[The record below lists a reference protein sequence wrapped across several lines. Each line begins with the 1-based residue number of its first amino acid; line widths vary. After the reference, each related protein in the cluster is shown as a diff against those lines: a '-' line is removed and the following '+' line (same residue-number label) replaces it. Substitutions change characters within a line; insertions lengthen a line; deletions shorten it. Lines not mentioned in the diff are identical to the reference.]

1 MTHDMNMRRFTQI
14 VFTLLIL
21 FTSGVEKVWA
31 VGTSDIYIF
40 SSDNGSISVGEVVT
54 LTGGDFKVTL
64 TAVPNSGY
72 TIAAKDFS
80 VLPADD
86 PSQAPK
92 HRTLGVASELE
103 VSDESTATDRIFSF
117 ILPKKYAGAMVTAY
131 FTNITPISISD
142 ISDITNPSGN
152 YKLNSGFSV
161 SGSRTN
167 NIGSSSNP
175 FRGSIEGYIYDS
187 GDNKGQIDVISLSA
201 PLFDYV
207 KDATIKNIVVE
218 GTISGSG
225 NVGAIA
231 GNALGASRIYNCGVL
246 ATGSTVKT
254 DDDGYTLITSCSSTI
269 SGGSYVGGIV
279 GFLDGTS
286 RVINCYSYADVIS
299 GTYRGGIVGWNNVAT
314 TSSNLATMVM
324 NCMFYGDITG
334 GNRAPI
340 YNGEIITNDGDDN
353 GVNNF
358 NYFRLE
364 SSYIQDNTIPKV
376 YNCALGA
383 ETRFLQRFEFYRH
396 LLNSNRELAA
406 WWATG
411 DADNKDEMMKWVL
424 EPSQIGSSTPYP
436 ILKTLDKY
444 ASVVNY
450 KPSDEAYDGSEAN
463 RNKGLKLTQMG
474 GTGTDAGKLSVTI
487 QMGQIG
493 DENKVPYGAP
503 SGAGFKSDFNGTI
516 KLTITDK
523 DYDHFNFNYG
533 KVQLPYY
540 NDYCNGNYTGNR
552 VVTGWKIVSITG
564 GTAGSYSTGDD
575 VTYNDKGELTAT
587 PYNFADRKC
596 KNKDLYSESGRVF
609 NQGAYWDVPEG
620 VTAITIQPYWAKC
633 AYLADAY
640 SDVVYK
646 TSGTDEMV
654 TVPDV
659 TTVGGGKRYAS
670 NGVSTNINGSSQM
683 VYTNI
688 ATARSNIG
696 TSGTVYDNAIVLVGN
711 YHYNVTGSN
720 QNIGSNP
727 YTMMSVDL
735 DWDNEPD
742 ASLIMRFNGR
752 AKFHASR
759 YDFLN
764 LIGLGMAQK
773 TTGGTGTY
781 NFGIIQPLN
790 WFEVTNTALF
800 RATQFEY
807 SPASRAKKPIILHG
821 GVIEQWVTQQ
831 QDAGDAV
838 EYFHV
843 GSNVWFKEFHRGSHQ
858 DNENKSTPHPPL
870 SVTGGDFSKFYLTG
884 YYQSKA
890 TIYNDNAECYING
903 GRFGEIAGA
912 GMEGIGTSDGKGN
925 ITWIIDNADI
935 KEFYGGGINHAKPVH
950 GNIHTIISNSHVDV
964 FCGGPKFGN
973 MEPGRTVTTTAT
985 NCTFGT
991 YFGAGFGGNSYSR
1004 YAPRN
1009 HNNILNFPHNDG
1021 SAGNHDSWND
1031 WLSKNY
1037 KQNYDANKGGISTQF
1052 DYQFLPQSSNLD
1064 NVARIFVDYVAFSL
1078 ATCHNVTSSLTGCTI
1093 TGHFYG
1099 GGSLGKVDG
1108 NVTSTLSNCTVNGN
1122 VYGAGY
1128 SASLPPV
1135 EVMSV
1140 GFQTEPYYYEDLG
1153 TYRKGVFPTPTT
1165 TYHWQHANAISV
1177 DNIKHILYTTEDL
1190 DALGTV
1196 EGKVTL
1202 NIEGENT
1209 SVTGNIYGGGQSS
1222 DVYGVNSS
1230 SDVTSE
1236 VEVNIKGGSMTDVY
1250 GGGEGQTTV
1259 VGGDV
1264 TVNIGKLK
1272 EGKTDEYE
1280 GNATV
1285 TGSVYGG
1292 SALGAVNAKKDTD
1305 WDKETNPDDFI
1316 FIDGKETKVNIL
1328 KGTVNGN
1335 VYGGGLGDL
1344 ASLGTDHSDVA
1355 AKVYGDVTVTVGV
1368 ATETAATT
1376 VPIIEGS
1383 VYGGSN
1389 VNGVLEKGARVDIIS
1404 GTIGKETTT
1413 SNTTTLS
1420 GGNVHGGGYGQ
1431 PTLVKGDVTVNVG
1444 VETNDTPAKH
1454 YGFATIKGDVYGGS
1468 AKGNVNATPNSS
1480 DVLELT
1486 SATVKTDVN
1495 LYGGTINGDLYGGG
1509 LGYLHSSSETEND
1522 DVAANVYGNVT
1533 VTVEGGKANRV
1544 FGCNNIFGTPKGTV
1558 DVTVNGTNA
1567 TVVDS
1572 ESGDKTYALQG
1583 VYGGGNQA
1591 HYDPTT
1597 TNATY
1602 PRVTINGCTSSIK
1615 DVFGGGN
1622 AAAVPNTNVIIN
1634 GGDISR
1640 VFAGGNGESGTPAN
1654 VGWKTDAASPADA
1667 DKYTGTY
1674 DGAGSASL
1682 QIKGG
1687 TIIDVFGGS
1696 NANGKIR
1703 AGSAVNI
1710 AKDGSCE
1717 MHITNVFGGGNEA
1730 AGAAGTLT
1738 IGCTG
1743 TDSEGI
1749 TNVFGGANKAAVTG
1763 DIELNITGGRI
1774 ANVYGGNNETGN
1786 IDGTITVNV
1795 EWNGSC
1801 ENNYLGNVYGG
1812 GKDAAYGDADHN
1824 KGNYPVVNIK
1834 NGTVSG
1840 SVFGGGF
1847 GSTAVVYANPQVTIG
1862 HATEGYDA
1870 DVTGDVYGGGDA
1882 AAVEGTPVV
1891 HVINKDNTSIG
1902 NVYGG
1907 GNAADVSATSVTIDG
1922 GTIGLVF
1929 GGGHGDKNSD
1939 PQKAANVSG
1948 NVAVAINGGTI
1959 TKVFG
1964 GSNSKG
1970 NIGGTITLGIEKS
1983 ATASTM
1989 KIGEVYGGGNEADG
2003 NAGTITIG
2011 CTGTWTTEGTKNH
2024 TNHNSTDNRIG
2035 YELEGIGTVYGGA
2048 NAANIGTSTAQ
2059 SNISLTIGGG
2069 IIENVYGGN
2078 NTSGAI
2084 SGTIDVNI
2092 NKDDNAICAD
2102 NWYVGNVYG
2111 GGNLAAYSGSPTVTV
2126 TNGQVSG
2133 RVFGGGNQA
2142 NVGGSTVNINGGG
2155 VGQGVY
2161 GGCNTSGTIG
2171 GAVTVTVKGGT
2182 LGSSSAIEAITD
2194 KTPETL
2200 PNILFGGG
2208 KGSGTSITG
2217 LVTLNVGEASSDNA
2231 LIYGNVYGGSEEGE
2245 VSVANVNLNGNTIQ
2259 GNVFGGGYR
2268 TAEGKTSAT
2277 NVTVTLDG
2285 TTFDRTYDGTAQ
2297 IFGANNVQGS
2307 PTGHVL
2313 VHVKNTAPVSGQT
2326 YDLAAVYGG
2335 GNNADYNPTDETQT
2349 AEVIIEGCNTTS
2361 IENVYGGGNAAAV
2374 PGTEVWILGAKVID
2388 NVFGGGNGELG
2399 PDYAAH
2405 VGFHRTSATTK
2416 SDYDE
2421 GAGKTYVKLV
2431 GGTIHT
2437 VYGGSNSNGDIR
2449 GGSDISMP
2457 TAGDFVDSHSSMSA
2471 PDCCSTL
2478 TTTNIYGGGKNA
2490 DMSGGT
2496 TVKLGCIE
2504 GLTNVYGGAR
2514 DANIKGGVNL
2524 VITGGNFENVF
2535 GGNDTSG
2542 TIQGSI
2548 KLYIEESCAALN
2560 ITNLYLGGNLAPYSV
2575 YGYKQGAS
2583 GLVPR
2588 QNSGDE
2594 EVATG
2599 TTPLPSTGK
2608 YADPE
2613 LYVTKFT
2620 KIDNV
2625 FGGGY
2630 GETAVVYGSPTIFI
2644 NEVPN
2649 LAGNIGEVGNVFG
2662 GGDAANVKGD
2672 ATINIGTSSTVY
2684 MKTDETDHDVKGVK
2698 INGNIYGGGN
2708 AADVEGTVAVTIG
2721 TENLRHTA
2729 ENDGKQGTVITGNIF
2744 GGGLGNTTT
2753 VTGSVNVNIG
2763 GNSGTVETPNYIGYA
2778 DITGDIYGGSAKGKV
2793 NATKSGT
2800 APNLTYTAS
2809 TGTTNVNL
2817 YGGTI
2822 TGSIYGGGY
2831 GKDPVDNTDENS
2843 YNADVYGAVTVS
2855 VYGGSV
2861 TNVFGCNNVFGAP
2874 QNTVSVGVDGGII
2887 NNNVYGGGNQAAY
2900 TVETNPNKDTAGNY
2914 RKYPVVNINN
2924 GTIQGNVF
2932 GGGLGTTATVTGN
2945 PQVTVG
2951 DNVSGHV
2958 IAIKKSVYGGGEMAS
2973 VNGST
2978 NVSVSNG
2985 TIGTE
2990 KDDLPEG
2997 VTAGAVYG
3005 NVYGGGLGSDGTGSL
3020 TDLQKVQAGLVKGNT
3035 KVTISDG
3042 NILHNVYG
3050 GGAYG
3055 SVGTFNYDTN
3065 GNIVIDN
3072 ITNKACADET
3082 GKAEVIITGGT
3093 FGVDGHEN
3101 GMVFGSSRG
3110 DVGDLNSIHN
3120 KLAWVYN
3127 TDVKIGTSGSG
3138 TVYTTPTI
3146 YGSVYGGGENGHNYN
3161 NSNVYIYSGIIGMIT
3176 APAADNSVDSELRGA
3191 NYPYRGNVYGGGCG
3205 TDTYKDGTEEKYN
3218 PLAGIV
3224 RGSATVNISGGY
3236 VVHNVYGAG
3245 AMGSVG
3251 TADVATS
3258 GKTTVTISGGRIG
3271 YDGSRNGNVFGAARG
3286 EYGTSTAASGFA
3298 NVSQSEVNISYATT
3312 PTADNDGKTENLIAG
3327 SVFGGGE
3334 AGTVKG
3340 SVAVNMTG
3348 GLILKDVYGGGA
3360 LADTQTDNWNG
3371 TTWAD
3376 GKSSSSSTTT
3386 VSLTGGRI
3394 VEEAYGG
3401 GLGEAGK
3408 PAYVYGDVTV
3418 KLNEGVTS
3426 TRGCAVGQVF
3436 GANNVNGTP
3445 KGNVTV
3451 HVYATQSNH
3460 TTKATSVAQK
3470 FVSDKVV
3477 NEALE
3482 DGNATV
3488 DDLKAILAD
3497 KIIVGTT
3504 LSIEGIATYQAV
3516 YDNASATAAAVKEA
3530 INNITTAIT
3539 SAANTDAKKATVN
3552 ALRYDVK
3559 AVYGGG
3565 NQAAYDPASPYT
3577 ATNTTGTKSQ
3587 VIIEGC
3593 STTSIETVYGGGNAA
3608 AVPETNVEIRE
3619 AYEIGS
3625 VFGGGN
3631 GKDAPAPGVENPGA
3645 DVGING
3651 STDYGTGNANLMVM
3665 GGYIHEVYGG
3675 SNEKGNIRGTA
3686 KPRTNPDGSTCELE
3700 IEKIVGAGKNA
3711 DINGNVDMVL
3721 DCMPSKKVPLLFA
3734 GADNANVNGYVKLTI
3749 TNGTFGKVF
3758 GGNNEGGAI
3767 FGQIQVNVEETGC
3780 NPIIIDELYACGNQA
3795 AYSVYGYKTGTDGKA
3810 VPQTEAELRA
3820 ALHTA
3825 HPEITDDA
3833 AFETLFENTKYA
3845 DPVVNVV
3852 SCTSIGK
3859 VFGGGYGARATV
3871 YGNPTVNINQII
3883 GTPTTGGLT
3892 TLGQIGVAYTDENGN
3907 PAEGGI
3913 FGGGNQAKVE
3923 GNTTVNI
3930 GTEESYTL
3938 VSGSKTAQ
3946 TILGANIVG
3955 DVYGGGNLADVTGNT
3970 NVNICARYNTST
3982 SKWEG
3987 VTPGTS
3993 GVIIAGD
4000 VFGGGKGE
4008 AAETGDRAF
4017 YCEKAMVGKNDDN
4030 TGTTTENANYGTHVR
4045 IGNGTVNGSVY
4056 GGGEIGRVEFHTE
4069 VTIGYGNG
4077 TSGAAKSPIIRD
4089 NVFGAGKGANTHG
4102 YSGLVRGDSKVTVQG
4117 DAKVGQS
4124 VYGGGEMASVGKY
4137 VLGTDGLPV
4146 EHKWGGRCYVTV
4158 QGYTEIGPDDMT
4170 MTAAGGPVNSGHVFG
4185 AGKGVVP
4192 YEGITGDP
4200 YSIEPTGKVTYTST
4214 DEEGYFTF
4222 IRSLALA
4229 SYTDVTIGGNTF
4241 VKGSVYGGSQNG
4253 RVQENTKVTISG
4265 GQIGNGYVQMADDG
4279 TYLTTKMSL
4288 NRPYS
4293 EAEWSAGH
4301 LITTNDPSPLQTA
4314 VGSNYSSS
4322 LPECASWDYG
4332 KTVGTTKVYAPY
4344 DPYAHD
4350 DGYYYNGTTKGN
4362 YAEGALPIASDGHT
4376 FYGNVFGGGS
4386 GYFPYKDR
4394 NGQSRWLMSAGSVGG
4409 NTEVN
4414 ITAGHILTN
4423 VYGGNEMTNVGG
4435 KSTVKMSGGTLGVPR
4450 TLDQIIA
4457 HPLTCYLFGA
4467 GKGDQ
4472 RVFFNKATNVEDVD
4486 VQISGGW
4493 IYGSVFGG
4501 GEDGHVLRD
4510 VKMTI
4515 SGTVGTDAEALAG
4528 TATKIGTWGT
4538 SYVDGNVFGGGRGFG
4553 ADAYT
4558 AGNVAGSVKM
4568 DISGGKVLG
4577 SIYGGGRLGSVG
4589 YGLYNSTGDE
4599 AANYGAMRDD
4609 TKDDAGTTTTYYTTD
4624 GLNKLGRGHIVIEIS
4639 GGQIGNELEYIV
4651 PNTDATTGNTPNTI
4665 IETDFTKWSDDD
4677 WKKWKK
4683 YNSIPNTEFD
4693 KTTGRLTHTKG
4704 GNVFTGGMGR
4714 RTQLDGVTPISDVDW
4729 WKLGN
4734 AKSTKLTIKTGA
4746 VIKSNVYGGGEL
4758 GAVTPFTS
4766 GTTVQGGTTEIDIQG
4781 GAIGQAIGSG
4791 ADQYTFGS
4799 VFGGGMGSEAD
4810 LATYAKIGG
4819 SVQSTKVTM
4828 SNGTVLASVYG
4839 GGELAL
4845 VEGSHTTADSK
4856 VVGTEINISGGYIGK
4871 DRVVSGENTYYFGG
4885 ADMGNV
4891 YGGGKGSLNTYDAG
4905 LIKTNTLVNISG
4917 TPTIYHN
4924 IYGGGA
4930 YGTVGEF
4937 NYPTDG
4943 SYNVTSLKTENTG
4956 TAMVTITG
4964 GTIGTN
4970 GKENGMIYGSS
4981 RGDVSKA
4988 ADGQDPNNKLAWVN
5002 NANVIIGTANGSDTD
5017 LAIKGS
5023 VYGSGENGHVLNNTA
5038 VTIHSGTIGIP
5049 EGEPV
5054 NGLSGAQFP
5063 NRGNVYGGGCGTDDF
5078 VDNGKHYFNKT
5089 AGIVRGNATITMDGG
5104 YVVRNV
5110 YGGGAMGSVG
5120 GFTRDASKADT
5131 DPYKADI
5138 YVPTK
5143 IATGSGKCSVAISGG
5158 TVGPKSGD
5166 VPEDAGNVFAA
5177 GRGEIHDATEYP
5189 NYERVIYVND
5199 AEVTISNTASIKGSV
5214 FGGSEAGHVWGN
5226 THVSIAGGTIE
5237 KSVYGGGEVGWVRG
5251 AVAVDM
5257 TEGNVTK
5264 DVYGGG
5270 ALADTNI
5277 GNVTN
5282 YGATDQSIASTAT
5295 YNTAVSLKGGVIS
5308 GFAYGGALGDTN
5320 TPAYVYGDVT
5330 VKLNENKT
5338 AGDKGCI
5345 VGKVFG
5351 CNNLNGTPKGK
5362 VRVYVYATQ
5371 NKNASYATIGSN
5383 KTDTGR
5389 HDGFETLTGDQ
5400 TTTYDVEAVYG
5411 GGNLSPYEPVDAY
5424 SDDEAKKNAAQT
5436 EVYING
5442 CGLTSIKYVYGG
5454 GNAASAPA
5462 TNVLVTGAYEI
5473 EELFAGGNGKDEY
5486 VINGK
5491 YYVNPGANVGYTNY
5505 THLDGNGDGSATS
5518 PYNCVENAD
5527 ATTKEQRQTAAN
5539 GYMYGSGIARIE
5551 VLGGYIHAAYGGSNE
5566 KGNVRYQA
5574 WSKYEEGSDCA
5585 LQVQETYGGGKNS
5598 EIDGEIKLN
5607 LGCTTYMPEIFGG
5620 SKNADVFSDIE
5631 LNIANGR
5638 YDRVFGGNNTSGN
5651 IHGSITVNIKENG
5664 CVPINIKNLY
5674 LGGYLAGYS
5683 IYGYKDDGT
5692 IRTKAEYDA
5701 LEDKSGIVVRKN
5713 PRINVISA
5721 SRIDSIFGGGYQAT
5735 VVGDPHVNINME
5747 QGRVEVS
5754 GKTLKEGTTDV
5765 YIYKDG
5771 NNTEYA
5777 SDAYTI
5783 ENVGEQY
5790 YAVLP
5795 LGTIGN
5801 VYGGGNEA
5809 DIIGDTYVEI
5819 GTGTYHDANGNLVA
5833 ITPARNAAMITG
5845 SVFGGGKGVADS
5857 FLCDK
5862 AMVGVMDKGFGS
5874 THVTIENGTVNGN
5887 VYGGGQ
5893 IGRVEHDTWVTIGKE
5908 GDETNSPVVKGDVFG
5923 AGKGLKTHGY
5933 SALVRGKAT
5942 VTVQGKAH
5950 VEGSVY
5956 GGGEIASVGK
5966 YKVKKAKGDPADAP
5980 DWVPVG
5986 MPYSLY
5992 DETSESGN
6000 CNVVVRDNAII
6011 GPETPMQMK
6020 KTGDPDDTGHVF
6032 GAGKGVLPYEGYG
6045 VVGDDW
6051 VAVPW
6056 RMAPDNKIDYYSEDK
6071 YVKKEDG
6078 LDYKAAYL
6086 QFIETLA
6093 LATETNVNISGNA
6106 FVKGSVYGG
6115 SMNGHVQHHT
6125 RVTIAGGQIGAGD
6138 GMSQP
6143 YKETDWT
6150 GETTPAGGWKECA
6163 HWDYVDN
6170 GAPYDPLAT
6179 AEGKY
6184 DYTNYPFIPEADR
6197 LTSSEGG
6204 LPTATDGHT
6213 YYGNVFGGGSGV
6225 IPYAP
6230 GLWHRASGSVG
6241 GDSYVTITG
6250 GHILTSV
6257 YGGNEQTDVG
6267 TYTKADPTVPATGG
6281 KCTVTMTGGTVGVP
6295 LEHKENYPVTGH
6307 LFGAGKGD
6315 KRILFNTWTNVAK
6328 TEVNVSGGTI
6338 YGNVYGGG
6346 EDGHV
6351 MSLSKMTIS
6360 EADATTN
6367 PTIIGTTGTSGYDG
6381 DVFGGGQGSV
6391 TALTAGV
6398 VGGNVNLSIEGGTM
6412 KGSVYG
6418 GGRLASVGTFFA
6430 MASAAN
6436 YGRMQDGD
6444 DHGNIVV
6451 NLTGG
6456 TIKQNVFGGC
6466 MGSTADNRLGVSKN
6480 VTVNLNG
6487 YETKTGETTTTEMVA
6502 DNKKGC
6508 VVKGSVFGCNN
6519 LESSPLGDV
6528 LVHVYGTQ
6536 KDGASQIANTAGSG
6550 ETAAVENAKT
6560 PATQDANG
6568 EFNLSSFDVKAVYG
6582 GGNLAAYKP
6591 EGPNVTSTDY
6601 DYANTTHVAK
6611 VIIDGCGRT
6620 SIGQVYGGGN
6630 AASTP
6635 ATEVTV
6641 NGTYEIGELFGGG
6654 NGKDDI
6660 TINGVTKPNP
6670 GANVGYYNYSQYVE
6684 KDGKTVVEDM
6694 PAYDTKEKRLNSAI
6708 QYGTGKAAVNIFGG
6722 KIHRVFGGSN
6732 TKGNVRQSAITLL
6745 EEAGGCDF
6753 CVDEAYGGGKSA
6765 PMDAEAKLLM
6775 SCIPGLKAVY
6785 GGAQAADVYDDVSV
6799 TITNGNF
6806 DRVFGGNNLS
6816 GTIRGKITVNVE
6828 ETGCRPVIIGELYGG
6843 GNQAG
6848 YSVYGY
6854 NDDGSMIESG
6864 ETPLYQ
6870 DPQVNVRSF
6879 TSIGNIYGGGYGKG
6893 AKMVGNP
6900 TVNINVVEGDKKD
6913 YTYDNDQSTYKVGE
6927 DNVPY
6932 YDANGFKEL
6941 TLTVDGHSVVL
6952 PSHTKGKIGAINNV
6966 FGGGNAAEVVG
6977 NTNVNIGTEVGNEVN
6992 MVSLP
6997 IVDTNGD
7004 PVLGT
7009 DGKPTYEKKTVVGA
7023 DIRGNVY
7030 GGGNNAEVTGN
7041 TNVTI
7046 GKQAE

>member
-1 MTHDMNMRRFTQI
+1 MNRYIQ
-14 VFTLLIL
+14 TLIIL
-21 FTSGVEKVWA
+21 LAAELTCNSA
-31 VGTSDIYIF
+31 QAQGT
-40 SSDNGSISVGEVVT
+40 
-54 LTGGDFKVTL
+54 
-64 TAVPNSGY
+64 
-72 TIAAKDFS
+72 
-80 VLPADD
+80 
-86 PSQAPK
+86 
-92 HRTLGVASELE
+92 
-103 VSDESTATDRIFSF
+103 
-117 ILPKKYAGAMVTAY
+117 
-131 FTNITPISISD
+131 
-142 ISDITNPSGN
+142 
-152 YKLNSGFSV
+152 
-161 SGSRTN
+161 
-167 NIGSSSNP
+167 
-175 FRGSIEGYIYDS
+175 
-187 GDNKGQIDVISLSA
+187 
-201 PLFDYV
+201 
-207 KDATIKNIVVE
+207 
-218 GTISGSG
+218 
-225 NVGAIA
+225 
-231 GNALGASRIYNCGVL
+231 
-246 ATGSTVKT
+246 TGSTGPTVK
-254 DDDGYTLITSCSSTI
+254 
-269 SGGSYVGGIV
+269 GSV
-279 GFLDGTS
+279 
-286 RVINCYSYADVIS
+286 
-299 GTYRGGIVGWNNVAT
+299 
-314 TSSNLATMVM
+314 
-324 NCMFYGDITG
+324 
-334 GNRAPI
+334 
-340 YNGEIITNDGDDN
+340 
-353 GVNNF
+353 
-358 NYFRLE
+358 
-364 SSYIQDNTIPKV
+364 
-376 YNCALGA
+376 
-383 ETRFLQRFEFYRH
+383 
-396 LLNSNRELAA
+396 
-406 WWATG
+406 
-411 DADNKDEMMKWVL
+411 
-424 EPSQIGSSTPYP
+424 
-436 ILKTLDKY
+436 
-444 ASVVNY
+444 
-450 KPSDEAYDGSEAN
+450 
-463 RNKGLKLTQMG
+463 
-474 GTGTDAGKLSVTI
+474 
-487 QMGQIG
+487 
-493 DENKVPYGAP
+493 
-503 SGAGFKSDFNGTI
+503 
-516 KLTITDK
+516 
-523 DYDHFNFNYG
+523 
-533 KVQLPYY
+533 
-540 NDYCNGNYTGNR
+540 
-552 VVTGWKIVSITG
+552 
-564 GTAGSYSTGDD
+564 
-575 VTYNDKGELTAT
+575 
-587 PYNFADRKC
+587 
-596 KNKDLYSESGRVF
+596 
-609 NQGAYWDVPEG
+609 
-620 VTAITIQPYWAKC
+620 
-633 AYLADAY
+633 
-640 SDVVYK
+640 
-646 TSGTDEMV
+646 
-654 TVPDV
+654 
-659 TTVGGGKRYAS
+659 
-670 NGVSTNINGSSQM
+670 
-683 VYTNI
+683 
-688 ATARSNIG
+688 
-696 TSGTVYDNAIVLVGN
+696 
-711 YHYNVTGSN
+711 
-720 QNIGSNP
+720 
-727 YTMMSVDL
+727 
-735 DWDNEPD
+735 
-742 ASLIMRFNGR
+742 
-752 AKFHASR
+752 
-759 YDFLN
+759 
-764 LIGLGMAQK
+764 
-773 TTGGTGTY
+773 
-781 NFGIIQPLN
+781 
-790 WFEVTNTALF
+790 
-800 RATQFEY
+800 
-807 SPASRAKKPIILHG
+807 
-821 GVIEQWVTQQ
+821 
-831 QDAGDAV
+831 
-838 EYFHV
+838 
-843 GSNVWFKEFHRGSHQ
+843 
-858 DNENKSTPHPPL
+858 
-870 SVTGGDFSKFYLTG
+870 
-884 YYQSKA
+884 
-890 TIYNDNAECYING
+890 
-903 GRFGEIAGA
+903 
-912 GMEGIGTSDGKGN
+912 
-925 ITWIIDNADI
+925 
-935 KEFYGGGINHAKPVH
+935 YGGGNLA
-950 GNIHTIISNSHVDV
+950 DV
-964 FCGGPKFGN
+964 
-973 MEPGRTVTTTAT
+973 
-985 NCTFGT
+985 
-991 YFGAGFGGNSYSR
+991 
-1004 YAPRN
+1004 
-1009 HNNILNFPHNDG
+1009 
-1021 SAGNHDSWND
+1021 
-1031 WLSKNY
+1031 
-1037 KQNYDANKGGISTQF
+1037 
-1052 DYQFLPQSSNLD
+1052 
-1064 NVARIFVDYVAFSL
+1064 
-1078 ATCHNVTSSLTGCTI
+1078 
-1093 TGHFYG
+1093 
-1099 GGSLGKVDG
+1099 GGSV
-1108 NVTSTLSNCTVNGN
+1108 TVNMK
-1122 VYGAGY
+1122 A
-1128 SASLPPV
+1128 
-1135 EVMSV
+1135 
-1140 GFQTEPYYYEDLG
+1140 
-1153 TYRKGVFPTPTT
+1153 
-1165 TYHWQHANAISV
+1165 
-1177 DNIKHILYTTEDL
+1177 
-1190 DALGTV
+1190 GTV
-1196 EGKVTL
+1196 AK
-1202 NIEGENT
+1202 
-1209 SVTGNIYGGGQSS
+1209 
-1222 DVYGVNSS
+1222 
-1230 SDVTSE
+1230 
-1236 VEVNIKGGSMTDVY
+1236 DVY
-1250 GGGEGQTTV
+1250 GGGAKAEINTGSTGTPV
-1259 VGGDV
+1259 TAVNLSGG
-1264 TVNIGKLK
+1264 I
-1272 EGKTDEYE
+1272 
-1280 GNATV
+1280 V

-1292 SALGAVNAKKDTD
+1292 GLGQQAVAAQDAVG
-1305 WDKETNPDDFI
+1305 NPGDADYQPAI
-1316 FIDGKETKVNIL
+1316 AAQAAIAAN
-1328 KGTVNGN
+1328 VNG
-1335 VYGGGLGDL
+1335 V
-1344 ASLGTDHSDVA
+1344 
-1355 AKVYGDVTVTVGV
+1355 VTVTV
-1368 ATETAATT
+1368 
-1376 VPIIEGS
+1376 
-1383 VYGGSN
+1383 
-1389 VNGVLEKGARVDIIS
+1389 
-1404 GTIGKETTT
+1404 
-1413 SNTTTLS
+1413 S
-1420 GGNVHGGGYGQ
+1420 GGTADN
-1431 PTLVKGDVTVNVG
+1431 
-1444 VETNDTPAKH
+1444 
-1454 YGFATIKGDVYGGS
+1454 
-1468 AKGNVNATPNSS
+1468 
-1480 DVLELT
+1480 
-1486 SATVKTDVN
+1486 
-1495 LYGGTINGDLYGGG
+1495 
-1509 LGYLHSSSETEND
+1509 
-1522 DVAANVYGNVT
+1522 
-1533 VTVEGGKANRV
+1533 V
-1544 FGCNNIFGTPKGTV
+1544 FGCNNLEGAPQQA
-1558 DVTVNGTNA
+1558 VTVNI
-1567 TVVDS
+1567 
-1572 ESGDKTYALQG
+1572 Q
-1583 VYGGGNQA
+1583 
-1591 HYDPTT
+1591 
-1597 TNATY
+1597 
-1602 PRVTINGCTSSIK
+1602 
-1615 DVFGGGN
+1615 
-1622 AAAVPNTNVIIN
+1622 
-1634 GGDISR
+1634 
-1640 VFAGGNGESGTPAN
+1640 
-1654 VGWKTDAASPADA
+1654 
-1667 DKYTGTY
+1667 
-1674 DGAGSASL
+1674 
-1682 QIKGG
+1682 GG
-1687 TIIDVFGGS
+1687 TI
-1696 NANGKIR
+1696 
-1703 AGSAVNI
+1703 
-1710 AKDGSCE
+1710 
-1717 MHITNVFGGGNEA
+1717 
-1730 AGAAGTLT
+1730 
-1738 IGCTG
+1738 
-1743 TDSEGI
+1743 
-1749 TNVFGGANKAAVTG
+1749 
-1763 DIELNITGGRI
+1763 
-1774 ANVYGGNNETGN
+1774 NNN
-1786 IDGTITVNV
+1786 
-1795 EWNGSC
+1795 
-1801 ENNYLGNVYGG
+1801 
-1812 GKDAAYGDADHN
+1812 
-1824 KGNYPVVNIK
+1824 
-1834 NGTVSG
+1834 
-1840 SVFGGGF
+1840 
-1847 GSTAVVYANPQVTIG
+1847 
-1862 HATEGYDA
+1862 
-1870 DVTGDVYGGGDA
+1870 
-1882 AAVEGTPVV
+1882 
-1891 HVINKDNTSIG
+1891 
-1902 NVYGG
+1902 
-1907 GNAADVSATSVTIDG
+1907 
-1922 GTIGLVF
+1922 
-1929 GGGHGDKNSD
+1929 
-1939 PQKAANVSG
+1939 
-1948 NVAVAINGGTI
+1948 
-1959 TKVFG
+1959 
-1964 GSNSKG
+1964 
-1970 NIGGTITLGIEKS
+1970 
-1983 ATASTM
+1983 
-1989 KIGEVYGGGNEADG
+1989 
-2003 NAGTITIG
+2003 
-2011 CTGTWTTEGTKNH
+2011 
-2024 TNHNSTDNRIG
+2024 
-2035 YELEGIGTVYGGA
+2035 
-2048 NAANIGTSTAQ
+2048 
-2059 SNISLTIGGG
+2059 
-2069 IIENVYGGN
+2069 
-2078 NTSGAI
+2078 
-2084 SGTIDVNI
+2084 
-2092 NKDDNAICAD
+2092 
-2102 NWYVGNVYG
+2102 
-2111 GGNLAAYSGSPTVTV
+2111 
-2126 TNGQVSG
+2126 
-2133 RVFGGGNQA
+2133 VFGGGNQA
-2142 NVGGSTVNINGGG
+2142 
-2155 VGQGVY
+2155 
-2161 GGCNTSGTIG
+2161 
-2171 GAVTVTVKGGT
+2171 
-2182 LGSSSAIEAITD
+2182 D
-2194 KTPETL
+2194 
-2200 PNILFGGG
+2200 
-2208 KGSGTSITG
+2208 
-2217 LVTLNVGEASSDNA
+2217 
-2231 LIYGNVYGGSEEGE
+2231 
-2245 VSVANVNLNGNTIQ
+2245 
-2259 GNVFGGGYR
+2259 
-2268 TAEGKTSAT
+2268 
-2277 NVTVTLDG
+2277 
-2285 TTFDRTYDGTAQ
+2285 
-2297 IFGANNVQGS
+2297 
-2307 PTGHVL
+2307 
-2313 VHVKNTAPVSGQT
+2313 AP
-2326 YDLAAVYGG
+2326 
-2335 GNNADYNPTDETQT
+2335 
-2349 AEVIIEGCNTTS
+2349 
-2361 IENVYGGGNAAAV
+2361 
-2374 PGTEVWILGAKVID
+2374 
-2388 NVFGGGNGELG
+2388 
-2399 PDYAAH
+2399 
-2405 VGFHRTSATTK
+2405 
-2416 SDYDE
+2416 
-2421 GAGKTYVKLV
+2421 
-2431 GGTIHT
+2431 
-2437 VYGGSNSNGDIR
+2437 
-2449 GGSDISMP
+2449 
-2457 TAGDFVDSHSSMSA
+2457 
-2471 PDCCSTL
+2471 
-2478 TTTNIYGGGKNA
+2478 
-2490 DMSGGT
+2490 
-2496 TVKLGCIE
+2496 
-2504 GLTNVYGGAR
+2504 
-2514 DANIKGGVNL
+2514 
-2524 VITGGNFENVF
+2524 
-2535 GGNDTSG
+2535 
-2542 TIQGSI
+2542 GSI
-2548 KLYIEESCAALN
+2548 
-2560 ITNLYLGGNLAPYSV
+2560 V
-2575 YGYKQGAS
+2575 
-2583 GLVPR
+2583 
-2588 QNSGDE
+2588 
-2594 EVATG
+2594 
-2599 TTPLPSTGK
+2599 
-2608 YADPE
+2608 
-2613 LYVTKFT
+2613 
-2620 KIDNV
+2620 
-2625 FGGGY
+2625 
-2630 GETAVVYGSPTIFI
+2630 
-2644 NEVPN
+2644 
-2649 LAGNIGEVGNVFG
+2649 
-2662 GGDAANVKGD
+2662 
-2672 ATINIGTSSTVY
+2672 
-2684 MKTDETDHDVKGVK
+2684 
-2698 INGNIYGGGN
+2698 
-2708 AADVEGTVAVTIG
+2708 
-2721 TENLRHTA
+2721 
-2729 ENDGKQGTVITGNIF
+2729 
-2744 GGGLGNTTT
+2744 
-2753 VTGSVNVNIG
+2753 VNV
-2763 GNSGTVETPNYIGYA
+2763 
-2778 DITGDIYGGSAKGKV
+2778 
-2793 NATKSGT
+2793 
-2800 APNLTYTAS
+2800 
-2809 TGTTNVNL
+2809 
-2817 YGGTI
+2817 
-2822 TGSIYGGGY
+2822 
-2831 GKDPVDNTDENS
+2831 
-2843 YNADVYGAVTVS
+2843 
-2855 VYGGSV
+2855 
-2861 TNVFGCNNVFGAP
+2861 
-2874 QNTVSVGVDGGII
+2874 
-2887 NNNVYGGGNQAAY
+2887 
-2900 TVETNPNKDTAGNY
+2900 
-2914 RKYPVVNINN
+2914 
-2924 GTIQGNVF
+2924 
-2932 GGGLGTTATVTGN
+2932 
-2945 PQVTVG
+2945 
-2951 DNVSGHV
+2951 
-2958 IAIKKSVYGGGEMAS
+2958 
-2973 VNGST
+2973 
-2978 NVSVSNG
+2978 
-2985 TIGTE
+2985 
-2990 KDDLPEG
+2990 
-2997 VTAGAVYG
+2997 
-3005 NVYGGGLGSDGTGSL
+3005 
-3020 TDLQKVQAGLVKGNT
+3020 
-3035 KVTISDG
+3035 
-3042 NILHNVYG
+3042 
-3050 GGAYG
+3050 
-3055 SVGTFNYDTN
+3055 
-3065 GNIVIDN
+3065 
-3072 ITNKACADET
+3072 
-3082 GKAEVIITGGT
+3082 TGGT
-3093 FGVDGHEN
+3093 
-3101 GMVFGSSRG
+3101 
-3110 DVGDLNSIHN
+3110 
-3120 KLAWVYN
+3120 
-3127 TDVKIGTSGSG
+3127 VK
-3138 TVYTTPTI
+3138 
-3146 YGSVYGGGENGHNYN
+3146 
-3161 NSNVYIYSGIIGMIT
+3161 
-3176 APAADNSVDSELRGA
+3176 
-3191 NYPYRGNVYGGGCG
+3191 
-3205 TDTYKDGTEEKYN
+3205 
-3218 PLAGIV
+3218 
-3224 RGSATVNISGGY
+3224 
-3236 VVHNVYGAG
+3236 
-3245 AMGSVG
+3245 
-3251 TADVATS
+3251 
-3258 GKTTVTISGGRIG
+3258 
-3271 YDGSRNGNVFGAARG
+3271 
-3286 EYGTSTAASGFA
+3286 
-3298 NVSQSEVNISYATT
+3298 
-3312 PTADNDGKTENLIAG
+3312 
-3327 SVFGGGE
+3327 
-3334 AGTVKG
+3334 
-3340 SVAVNMTG
+3340 
-3348 GLILKDVYGGGA
+3348 KDVYGGGA
-3360 LADTQTDNWNG
+3360 LADTQTSNWNS
-3371 TTWAD
+3371 TNNTWANTTS
-3376 GKSSSSSTTT
+3376 KSAFNTTT
-3386 VSLTGGRI
+3386 VRLTGGTI
-3394 VEEAYGG
+3394 LGAAYGG
-3401 GLGEAGK
+3401 GLGEASK
-3408 PAYVYGDVTV
+3408 PAYVYGDVLV
-3418 KLNEGVTS
+3418 DLNGTTTMSDGKATTNGTRTTS
-3426 TRGCAVGQVF
+3426 ATGCVVNQVF
-3436 GANNVNGTP
+3436 GGNNVNGTP
-3445 KGNVTV
+3445 KGDVMV

-3482 DGNATV
+3482 DDNATV

-3530 INNITTAIT
+3530 ISNITTAIT
-3539 SAANTDAKKATVN
+3539 NAANTDAKKATVN

-3686 KPRTNPDGSTCELE
+3686 KPRTDPSGSACELE

-3711 DINGNVDMVL
+3711 DINGNVDMIL

-3982 SKWEG
+3982 GKWEG

-3993 GVIIAGD
+3993 GVTIAGD

-4069 VTIGYGNG
+4069 VTIGYGDG
-4077 TSGAAKSPIIRD
+4077 TSGATKSPVIRD
-4089 NVFGAGKGANTHG
+4089 NVFGAGKGTNTHG

-4279 TYLTTKMSL
+4279 TYLATKMSL

-4293 EAEWSAGH
+4293 DAEWSAGH
-4301 LITTNDPSPLQTA
+4301 LITTNDPSALQTA

-4501 GEDGHVLRD
+4501 GEDGHVMRD

-4558 AGNVAGSVKM
+4558 AGNIAGSVDM
-4568 DISGGKVLG
+4568 DITGGSILG
-4577 SIYGGGRLGSVG
+4577 SVYGGGRLGSVG

-4599 AANYGAMRDD
+4599 AANYGVMRDD
-4609 TKDDAGTTTTYYTTD
+4609 TKNDAGTTTTYYTTD

-4639 GGQIGNELEYIV
+4639 GGQIGNKLEYIV

-4665 IETDFTKWSDDD
+4665 TETDFTKWSDDD

-4683 YNSIPNTEFD
+4683 HNSIPNTEFD

-4704 GNVFTGGMGR
+4704 GNVFAGGMGR
-4714 RTQLDGVTPISDVDW
+4714 RTQLDGETPISGVDW

-4766 GTTVQGGTTEIDIQG
+4766 GTTIQGGTTEIDIQG
-4781 GAIGQAIGSG
+4781 GVIGQAIGSG

-4810 LATYAKIGG
+4810 LATYEKIGG

-4845 VEGSHTTADSK
+4845 VEGSHTTTDSK

-4871 DRVVSGENTYYFGG
+4871 DKVVSGENTYYFGG

-4970 GKENGMIYGSS
+4970 GKENGMVFGSS

-5104 YVVRNV
+5104 YVVHNI

-5295 YNTAVSLKGGVIS
+5295 YNTAVSLNGGVIS

-5389 HDGFETLTGDQ
+5389 HDGFETLAGDQ

-5462 TNVLVTGAYEI
+5462 TYVRVDGAYEI
-5473 EELFAGGNGKDEY
+5473 EELFAGGNGKDNY
-5486 VINGK
+5486 VIDGK

-5505 THLDGNGDGSATS
+5505 TQLDGTGNGSVGS
-5518 PYNCVENAD
+5518 PYNCVEKDNAK
-5527 ATTKEQRQTAAN
+5527 TKADRQTAAN
-5539 GYMYGSGIARIE
+5539 GYMYGSGIAHLE
-5551 VLGGYIHAAYGGSNE
+5551 AFGGYVHAAYGGSNE

-5574 WSKYEEGSDCA
+5574 WSKYEEGGGCP
-5585 LQVQETYGGGKNS
+5585 LQVLETYGGGKNS
-5598 EIDGEIKLN
+5598 EIDGEIKLD

-5651 IHGSITVNIKENG
+5651 IYGSITVNIQENG

-5683 IYGYKDDGT
+5683 IYGYYQDASDGNKWKP
-5692 IRTKAEYDA
+5692 RTKEQYDA
-5701 LEDKSGIVVRKN
+5701 LEDKSGITVRKN

-5721 SRIDSIFGGGYQAT
+5721 TRIDSIFGGGYQAT
-5735 VVGDPHVNINME
+5735 VVGDPHVNVNME
-5747 QGRVEVS
+5747 QGRVEVTQ
-5754 GKTLKEGTTDV
+5754 KLKEGTTDV

-5771 NNTEYA
+5771 GGTEYD
-5777 SDAYTI
+5777 SQTI
-5783 ENVGEQY
+5783 QTIDGKL

-5795 LGTIGN
+5795 IGTIGN
-5801 VYGGGNEA
+5801 IYGGGNEA

-5833 ITPARNAAMITG
+5833 ITPARNAAKITG

-5862 AMVGVMDKGFGS
+5862 AMVGVTDKGFGS
-5874 THVTIENGTVNGN
+5874 THVTIENGTIGGN

-5893 IGRVEHDTWVTIGKE
+5893 IGRVELDTWVTIGKE
-5908 GDETNSPVVKGDVFG
+5908 GDETNTPVIEGDVFG

-5942 VTVQGKAH
+5942 VTVQGKAQ
-5950 VEGSVY
+5950 VDGSVY
-5956 GGGEIASVGK
+5956 GGGEIASVGH
-5966 YKVKKAKGDPADAP
+5966 YNVKKGHNNPEGAP

-5992 DETSESGN
+5992 DETSESGK
-6000 CNVVVRDNAII
+6000 CVVTVRDNAII
-6011 GPETPMQMK
+6011 GPETAMKMK
-6020 KTGDPDDTGHVF
+6020 KTGGPDDTGHVF

-6045 VVGDDW
+6045 VTGDDW
-6051 VAVPW
+6051 NSVPW
-6056 RMAPDNKIDYYSEDK
+6056 RMAPDNSIDRYSETD
-6071 YVKKEDG
+6071 YTVKEDG

-6093 LATETNVNISGNA
+6093 LATETDVNISGNA

-6138 GMSQP
+6138 GMTEP
-6143 YKETDWT
+6143 YKATDWT

-6163 HWDYVDN
+6163 HWDYADN
-6170 GAPYDPLAT
+6170 GAPYDPLAG
-6179 AEGKY
+6179 EDGKY
-6184 DYTNYPFIPEADR
+6184 SYTNYPFIPAADQ
-6197 LTSSEGG
+6197 LESAAGG
-6204 LPTATDGHT
+6204 LPMGTDGHT

-6250 GHILTSV
+6250 GHILSNV
-6257 YGGNEQTDVG
+6257 YGGNECTDVG
-6267 TYTKADPTVPATGG
+6267 TYAKNDPTKPVTGG
-6281 KCTVTMTGGTVGVP
+6281 KCTVTMSGGTIGVP
-6295 LEHKENYPVTGH
+6295 LEDKQNYPVTGH

-6315 KRILFNTWTNVAK
+6315 KRILFNTWTNVAE
-6328 TEVNVSGGTI
+6328 TEVKVAGGII

-6351 MSLSKMTIS
+6351 MGLTKTTIS
-6360 EADATTN
+6360 ETNATTN
-6367 PTIIGTTGTSGYDG
+6367 PTIIGTTGTSGFDG
-6381 DVFGGGQGSV
+6381 DVFGGGQGSL

-6398 VGGNVNLSIEGGTM
+6398 VGGNVELNVKGGTM

-6430 MASAAN
+6430 MATDAN
-6436 YGRMQDGD
+6436 YGRMQAGD
-6444 DHGNIVV
+6444 DHGNI
-6451 NLTGG
+6451 NIRLTGG
-6456 TIKQNVFGGC
+6456 KIHQNVFGGC
-6466 MGSTADNRLGVSKN
+6466 MGSTANDDLGVSKK
-6480 VTVNLNG
+6480 VTVNLND
-6487 YETKTGETTTTEMVA
+6487 TVA
-6502 DNKKGC
+6502 DNAKGC
-6508 VVKGSVFGCNN
+6508 IVMGSIFGCNN
-6519 LESSPLGDV
+6519 LISSPLEDV
-6528 LVHVYGTQ
+6528 LVHIYGTQ
-6536 KDGASQIANTAGSG
+6536 KDGAAQIANTEESG
-6550 ETAAVENAKT
+6550 ETAAVGNAKT
-6560 PATQDANG
+6560 PAAKDSKG
-6568 EFNLSSFDVKAVYG
+6568 DYDLSTFDVKAVYG

-6591 EGPNVTSTDY
+6591 QGPGANTETY
-6601 DYANTTHVAK
+6601 DYANSQKYAE

-6635 ATEVTV
+6635 ATKVTV

-6670 GANVGYYNYSQYVE
+6670 GANVGYYNYSIYVE
-6684 KDGKTVVEDM
+6684 KDGDTVVEDD
-6694 PAYDTKEKRLNSAI
+6694 PDYDTKEKRIGSVK
-6708 QYGTGKAAVNIFGG
+6708 QYGSGKAEVNIFGG
-6722 KIHRVFGGSN
+6722 TIHRVFGGSN
-6732 TKGNVRQSAITLL
+6732 TKGNVRLSAITLL
-6745 EEAGGCDF
+6745 EEAGGCAF

-6775 SCIPGLKAVY
+6775 ACIPGLKEVY
-6785 GGAQAADVYDDVSV
+6785 GGAEAADVYDDVSV

-6843 GNQAG
+6843 GNQAA

-6854 NDDGSMIESG
+6854 NSDGTIIKSG
-6864 ETPLYQ
+6864 ENSLYA

-6879 TSIGNIYGGGYGKG
+6879 TSIGTVYGGGYG
-6893 AKMVGNP
+6893 ANATMVGNP
-6900 TVNINVVEGDKKD
+6900 TVNINVSVGTPDNYPTTGD
-6913 YTYDNDQSTYKVGE
+6913 YDE
-6927 DNVPY
+6927 
-6932 YDANGFKEL
+6932 NGFKGK
-6941 TLTVDGHSVVL
+6941 TITIAGHEVSL
-6952 PSHTKGKIGAINNV
+6952 PNHKKGQIGAINNV
-6966 FGGGNAAEVVG
+6966 FGGGNAAKVIG
-6977 NTNVNIGTEVGNEVN
+6977 NTNVNIGTEATQTY
-6992 MVSLP
+6992 VS
-6997 IVDTNGD
+6997 IDDD
-7004 PVLGT
+7004 PATT
-7009 DGKPTYEKKTVVGA
+7009 DVKENVKDVTGA

-7041 TNVTI
+7041 TNVQI
-7046 GKQAE
+7046 GQKKE

>member
-1 MTHDMNMRRFTQI
+1 MQMNTRRYTQI
-14 VFTLLIL
+14 VITLLMLLMCGAGNVWGIDTL
-21 FTSGVEKVWA
+21 GPNNGVTVYVDKIP
-31 VGTSDIYIF
+31 S
-40 SSDNGSISVGEVVT
+40 
-54 LTGGDFKVTL
+54 TGGTVSLSEVNDIANGKRVVLTVT
-64 TAVPNSGY
+64 TSA
-72 TIAAKDFS
+72 
-80 VLPADD
+80 
-86 PSQAPK
+86 
-92 HRTLGVASELE
+92 
-103 VSDESTATDRIFSF
+103 
-117 ILPKKYAGAMVTAY
+117 
-131 FTNITPISISD
+131 
-142 ISDITNPSGN
+142 
-152 YKLNSGFSV
+152 GFSV
-161 SGSRTN
+161 SANLITAEP
-167 NIGSSSNP
+167 IVVLGSSP
-175 FRGSIEGYIYDS
+175 APQRAPGLMDPLTVTGSEPTFSFDLPSEYSAAFVTVRFNDGSVTGITDLDQITDLNETGNYELVSDIDASAFNGLGEFKGTLDGHFHKITNLSKPLFATLNGGEVKNINFEGVNITS
-187 GDNKGQIDVISLSA
+187 GDTDG
-201 PLFDYV
+201 
-207 KDATIKNIVVE
+207 DA
-218 GTISGSG
+218 
-225 NVGAIA
+225 GAVCSKA
-231 GNALGASRIYNCGVL
+231 TGASRIYNCGIL
-246 ATGSTVKT
+246 PTTT
-254 DDDGYTLITSCSSTI
+254 NYDDDGNITGFSGSSVN
-269 SGGSYVGGIV
+269 GSRNVGSIV
-279 GFLDGTS
+279 GLLDGEA
-286 RVINCYSYADVIS
+286 RVINCFSYAKITGGS
-299 GTYRGGIVGWNNVAT
+299 NRAGIVGSNNVAST
-314 TSSNLATMVM
+314 QASLTTMVM
-324 NCMFYGDITG
+324 NCMFYGDISTG
-334 GNRAPI
+334 GTISPIYGGTEINNVEGGMNNYNYYRYGSRYSIDKRITKYNRALAMEEKFI
-340 YNGEIITNDGDDN
+340 
-353 GVNNF
+353 
-358 NYFRLE
+358 
-364 SSYIQDNTIPKV
+364 
-376 YNCALGA
+376 
-383 ETRFLQRFEFYRH
+383 TRFERYRL
-396 LLNSNRELAA
+396 LLNSNKKLAA
-406 WWATG
+406 KYASTASTTVNPN
-411 DADNKDEMMKWVL
+411 DMAKWVL
-424 EPSQIGSSTPYP
+424 ETADRSIDNPLPYP
-436 ILKTLDKY
+436 VLKAQGKY
-444 ASVVNY
+444 PSIINY
-450 KPSDEAYDGSEAN
+450 DAEHAPDSTIVGRLNGGKVSAN
-463 RNKGLKLTQMG
+463 N
-474 GTGTDAGKLSVTI
+474 GKLSVTI
-487 QMGQIG
+487 LTKSGKTDGGQSWPTSAAS
-493 DENKVPYGAP
+493 DVQT
-503 SGAGFKSDFNGTI
+503 KS
-516 KLTITDK
+516 LTLIRTDK
-523 DYDHFNFNYG
+523 DTTLFNFNYD

-540 NDYCNGNYTGNR
+540 NDIGTGNYTENR
-552 VVTGWKIVSITG
+552 VVTGWKITAIEG
-564 GTAGSYSTGDD
+564 GTSG
-575 VTYNDKGELTAT
+575 TYNPADEWGG
-587 PYNFADRKC
+587 YNFADRNC
-596 KNKDLYSESGRVF
+596 TNKDLYSVSKRVF
-609 NQGAYWDVPEG
+609 SQGAYWDVPKG
-620 VTAITIQPYWAKC
+620 VTAITIEPYWAI
-633 AYLADAY
+633 ANYVSDETY
-640 SDVVYK
+640 DVVYN
-646 TSGTDEMV
+646 SG
-654 TVPDV
+654 
-659 TTVGGGKRYAS
+659 YARQNFSLFGTQYS
-670 NGVSTNINGSSQM
+670 NGAVIDIYGDGSEDQH
-683 VYTNI
+683 VYTSISAALAGFDND
-688 ATARSNIG
+688 NK
-696 TSGTVYDNAIVLVGN
+696 TVYDQAVVLVGN
-711 YHYNVTGSN
+711 VHQNGSPTSGD
-720 QNIGSNP
+720 IP
-727 YTMMSVDL
+727 YTVMSIDL
-735 DWDNEPD
+735 NKDNEPD
-742 ASLIMRFNGR
+742 YSYIFGHSDRQ
-752 AKFHASR
+752 SISPIR

-764 LIGLGMAQK
+764 IMGIAEAQIPKEATKLRNVSIFKPTGWFEITNTCLVNFSQFESDNGGKSAAPLILL
-773 TTGGTGTY
+773 GGTFEQFVSTKESVLSNGTKY
-781 NFGIIQPLN
+781 I
-790 WFEVTNTALF
+790 
-800 RATQFEY
+800 
-807 SPASRAKKPIILHG
+807 
-821 GVIEQWVTQQ
+821 
-831 QDAGDAV
+831 
-838 EYFHV
+838 HV
-843 GSNVWFKEFHRGSHQ
+843 GSNAWFAKFGNGTHSDGS
-858 DNENKSTPHPPL
+858 KFTPHIPI
-870 SVTGGDFSKFYLTG
+870 SVTGGDYDEFYLSGT
-884 YYQSKA
+884 YQP
-890 TIYNDNAECYING
+890 TITNMQPDNAECYISG
-903 GRFGEIAGA
+903 GRFGEVAGA
-912 GMEGIGTSDGKGN
+912 SLEAIQGDVRWDIS
-925 ITWIIDNADI
+925 WADI
-935 KEFYGGGINHAKPVH
+935 TNFYGGGVNAVNPIT
-950 GNIHTIISNSHVDV
+950 GNIRTDMTNSHVNRY
-964 FCGGPKFGN
+964 CGGPKFGD
-973 MEPGRTVTTTAT
+973 MTAGKTVTTNAT
-985 NCTFGT
+985 GCVFGT
-991 YFGAGFGGNSYSR
+991 YFGAGYGGNAYNRVKYKDASNTEPADHQGEYKNER
-1004 YAPRN
+1004 GKYY
-1009 HNNILNFPHNDG
+1009 DG
-1021 SAGNHDSWND
+1021 VTTNSATYGKKGKGVATDFDSEFFVW
-1031 WLSKNY
+1031 
-1037 KQNYDANKGGISTQF
+1037 STGEIG
-1052 DYQFLPQSSNLD
+1052 
-1064 NVARIFVDYVAFSL
+1064 ARFFVKFVSFSL
-1078 ATCHNVTSSLTGCTI
+1078 ATTHGVTSNLSKCKVTGSV
-1093 TGHFYG
+1093 YG

-1108 NVTSTLSNCTVNGN
+1108 DVSTTLNNCEVSGN
-1122 VYGAGY
+1122 VFGAGY
-1128 SASLPPV
+1128 SATLPTVDVRNTPAFIAGKEPTKNMNIGMFEPGEINTTV
-1135 EVMSV
+1135 EYEWKQVAS
-1140 GFQTEPYYYEDLG
+1140 TELTNGG
-1153 TYRKGVFPTPTT
+1153 TGMV
-1165 TYHWQHANAISV
+1165 
-1177 DNIKHILYTTEDL
+1177 TEDGKNYVYTDTDL
-1190 DALGTV
+1190 SALGTV
-1196 EGKVTL
+1196 TGNVTL
-1202 NIEGENT
+1202 NIL
-1209 SVTGNIYGGGQSS
+1209 
-1222 DVYGVNSS
+1222 
-1230 SDVTSE
+1230 
-1236 VEVNIKGGSMTDVY
+1236 GST
-1250 GGGEGQTTV
+1250 
-1259 VGGDV
+1259 
-1264 TVNIGKLK
+1264 
-1272 EGKTDEYE
+1272 
-1280 GNATV
+1280 TV

-1292 SALGAVNAKKDTD
+1292 GEESNVSGNTQVNVCANYNSTTNKWESTTGTASISGNVFGGGKGEAEKTGDRAFYCEKAMVGINDEGACEDPSSDTN
-1305 WDKETNPDDFI
+1305 KI
-1316 FIDGKETKVNIL
+1316 
-1328 KGTVNGN
+1328 KGTSVHIGNGSVAGN
-1335 VYGGGLGDL
+1335 VYGGGEVGRVEWNT
-1344 ASLGTDHSDVA
+1344 A
-1355 AKVYGDVTVTVGV
+1355 VTVGIEGDDNSTPEISGSV
-1368 ATETAATT
+1368 FGAGAGIETHGYSALVRGNSSVTVQGKAKVLQNVYGGGEKATVGRYWVKGIASTPCPGETQPTEPTDLPDGMPYHQRRGGICNVIIQGKAQVGPDGGGTETAGHVFGAGKGVTPLFVGSGEGKSQKMTQTGMADFAADATHET
-1376 VPIIEGS
+1376 AEDAYLEFLQTLALVTNSNVTIGGSAKVKGS
-1383 VYGGSN
+1383 VYGGSESGY
-1389 VNGVLEKGARVDIIS
+1389 VQHDTKVTVSG
-1404 GTIGKETTT
+1404 GTIGTT
-1413 SNTTTLS
+1413 
-1420 GGNVHGGGYGQ
+1420 
-1431 PTLVKGDVTVNVG
+1431 
-1444 VETNDTPAKH
+1444 
-1454 YGFATIKGDVYGGS
+1454 
-1468 AKGNVNATPNSS
+1468 
-1480 DVLELT
+1480 
-1486 SATVKTDVN
+1486 
-1495 LYGGTINGDLYGGG
+1495 DL
-1509 LGYLHSSSETEND
+1509 
-1522 DVAANVYGNVT
+1522 
-1533 VTVEGGKANRV
+1533 
-1544 FGCNNIFGTPKGTV
+1544 
-1558 DVTVNGTNA
+1558 
-1567 TVVDS
+1567 
-1572 ESGDKTYALQG
+1572 
-1583 VYGGGNQA
+1583 
-1591 HYDPTT
+1591 
-1597 TNATY
+1597 
-1602 PRVTINGCTSSIK
+1602 
-1615 DVFGGGN
+1615 
-1622 AAAVPNTNVIIN
+1622 
-1634 GGDISR
+1634 
-1640 VFAGGNGESGTPAN
+1640 
-1654 VGWKTDAASPADA
+1654 
-1667 DKYTGTY
+1667 
-1674 DGAGSASL
+1674 
-1682 QIKGG
+1682 
-1687 TIIDVFGGS
+1687 
-1696 NANGKIR
+1696 
-1703 AGSAVNI
+1703 
-1710 AKDGSCE
+1710 
-1717 MHITNVFGGGNEA
+1717 
-1730 AGAAGTLT
+1730 
-1738 IGCTG
+1738 
-1743 TDSEGI
+1743 
-1749 TNVFGGANKAAVTG
+1749 GGA
-1763 DIELNITGGRI
+1763 
-1774 ANVYGGNNETGN
+1774 YF
-1786 IDGTITVNV
+1786 
-1795 EWNGSC
+1795 
-1801 ENNYLGNVYGG
+1801 GNVYGG
-1812 GKDAAYGDADHN
+1812 GKGDAEN
-1824 KGNYPVVNIK
+1824 TGTNNNYLAAGIVKGC
-1834 NGTVSG
+1834 
-1840 SVFGGGF
+1840 
-1847 GSTAVVYANPQVTIG
+1847 
-1862 HATEGYDA
+1862 
-1870 DVTGDVYGGGDA
+1870 
-1882 AAVEGTPVV
+1882 
-1891 HVINKDNTSIG
+1891 
-1902 NVYGG
+1902 
-1907 GNAADVSATSVTIDG
+1907 
-1922 GTIGLVF
+1922 
-1929 GGGHGDKNSD
+1929 
-1939 PQKAANVSG
+1939 
-1948 NVAVAINGGTI
+1948 
-1959 TKVFG
+1959 TKV
-1964 GSNSKG
+1964 K
-1970 NIGGTITLGIEKS
+1970 IE
-1983 ATASTM
+1983 
-1989 KIGEVYGGGNEADG
+1989 
-2003 NAGTITIG
+2003 
-2011 CTGTWTTEGTKNH
+2011 
-2024 TNHNSTDNRIG
+2024 
-2035 YELEGIGTVYGGA
+2035 
-2048 NAANIGTSTAQ
+2048 
-2059 SNISLTIGGG
+2059 
-2069 IIENVYGGN
+2069 
-2078 NTSGAI
+2078 
-2084 SGTIDVNI
+2084 
-2092 NKDDNAICAD
+2092 
-2102 NWYVGNVYG
+2102 
-2111 GGNLAAYSGSPTVTV
+2111 
-2126 TNGQVSG
+2126 
-2133 RVFGGGNQA
+2133 
-2142 NVGGSTVNINGGG
+2142 
-2155 VGQGVY
+2155 
-2161 GGCNTSGTIG
+2161 
-2171 GAVTVTVKGGT
+2171 
-2182 LGSSSAIEAITD
+2182 
-2194 KTPETL
+2194 
-2200 PNILFGGG
+2200 
-2208 KGSGTSITG
+2208 
-2217 LVTLNVGEASSDNA
+2217 
-2231 LIYGNVYGGSEEGE
+2231 
-2245 VSVANVNLNGNTIQ
+2245 
-2259 GNVFGGGYR
+2259 
-2268 TAEGKTSAT
+2268 
-2277 NVTVTLDG
+2277 DG
-2285 TTFDRTYDGTAQ
+2285 T
-2297 IFGANNVQGS
+2297 
-2307 PTGHVL
+2307 
-2313 VHVKNTAPVSGQT
+2313 
-2326 YDLAAVYGG
+2326 
-2335 GNNADYNPTDETQT
+2335 
-2349 AEVIIEGCNTTS
+2349 
-2361 IENVYGGGNAAAV
+2361 
-2374 PGTEVWILGAKVID
+2374 
-2388 NVFGGGNGELG
+2388 
-2399 PDYAAH
+2399 
-2405 VGFHRTSATTK
+2405 
-2416 SDYDE
+2416 
-2421 GAGKTYVKLV
+2421 
-2431 GGTIHT
+2431 
-2437 VYGGSNSNGDIR
+2437 
-2449 GGSDISMP
+2449 
-2457 TAGDFVDSHSSMSA
+2457 
-2471 PDCCSTL
+2471 
-2478 TTTNIYGGGKNA
+2478 
-2490 DMSGGT
+2490 
-2496 TVKLGCIE
+2496 
-2504 GLTNVYGGAR
+2504 
-2514 DANIKGGVNL
+2514 
-2524 VITGGNFENVF
+2524 
-2535 GGNDTSG
+2535 
-2542 TIQGSI
+2542 
-2548 KLYIEESCAALN
+2548 
-2560 ITNLYLGGNLAPYSV
+2560 
-2575 YGYKQGAS
+2575 
-2583 GLVPR
+2583 
-2588 QNSGDE
+2588 
-2594 EVATG
+2594 
-2599 TTPLPSTGK
+2599 
-2608 YADPE
+2608 
-2613 LYVTKFT
+2613 
-2620 KIDNV
+2620 
-2625 FGGGY
+2625 
-2630 GETAVVYGSPTIFI
+2630 
-2644 NEVPN
+2644 
-2649 LAGNIGEVGNVFG
+2649 
-2662 GGDAANVKGD
+2662 
-2672 ATINIGTSSTVY
+2672 
-2684 MKTDETDHDVKGVK
+2684 
-2698 INGNIYGGGN
+2698 
-2708 AADVEGTVAVTIG
+2708 
-2721 TENLRHTA
+2721 
-2729 ENDGKQGTVITGNIF
+2729 
-2744 GGGLGNTTT
+2744 
-2753 VTGSVNVNIG
+2753 
-2763 GNSGTVETPNYIGYA
+2763 
-2778 DITGDIYGGSAKGKV
+2778 
-2793 NATKSGT
+2793 
-2800 APNLTYTAS
+2800 
-2809 TGTTNVNL
+2809 
-2817 YGGTI
+2817 
-2822 TGSIYGGGY
+2822 
-2831 GKDPVDNTDENS
+2831 
-2843 YNADVYGAVTVS
+2843 
-2855 VYGGSV
+2855 
-2861 TNVFGCNNVFGAP
+2861 
-2874 QNTVSVGVDGGII
+2874 
-2887 NNNVYGGGNQAAY
+2887 
-2900 TVETNPNKDTAGNY
+2900 
-2914 RKYPVVNINN
+2914 
-2924 GTIQGNVF
+2924 
-2932 GGGLGTTATVTGN
+2932 
-2945 PQVTVG
+2945 
-2951 DNVSGHV
+2951 
-2958 IAIKKSVYGGGEMAS
+2958 
-2973 VNGST
+2973 
-2978 NVSVSNG
+2978 
-2985 TIGTE
+2985 
-2990 KDDLPEG
+2990 
-2997 VTAGAVYG
+2997 
-3005 NVYGGGLGSDGTGSL
+3005 
-3020 TDLQKVQAGLVKGNT
+3020 
-3035 KVTISDG
+3035 
-3042 NILHNVYG
+3042 ILHNIYG

-3055 SVGTFNYDTN
+3055 SVGVFDYNATTGLPTGLKTTAPTN
-3065 GNIVIDN
+3065 S
-3072 ITNKACADET
+3072 
-3082 GKAEVIITGGT
+3082 GKTEIYITGGT
-3093 FGVDGHEN
+3093 IGTTGKEN
-3101 GMVFGSSRG
+3101 GMIFGSSRG
-3110 DVGDLNSIHN
+3110 DVGAPNSIHD
-3120 KLAWVYN
+3120 KLAWVYD
-3127 TDVKIGTSGSG
+3127 THVAIGDTTENATITTAAPLIRGS
-3138 TVYTTPTI
+3138 I
-3146 YGSVYGGGENGHNYN
+3146 YGGGENGHNLN
-3161 NSNVYIYSGIIGMIT
+3161 NAYVRINGGTIGILTGEDEVVGSET
-3176 APAADNSVDSELRGA
+3176 YAAY

-3205 TDTYKDGTEEKYN
+3205 TDTYIDTNDGNKKKYN
-3218 PLAGIV
+3218 SLAGV
-3224 RGSATVNISGGY
+3224 VKGNAFVNITAGY
-3236 VVHNVYGAG
+3236 IVHNVYGAG

-3251 TADVATS
+3251 TEVA
-3258 GKTTVTISGGRIG
+3258 GAKTKVNISGGRVG
-3271 YDGSRNGNVFGAARG
+3271 YDGTRNGNVFGAARG

-3360 LADTQTDNWNG
+3360 LADTQTDNWSG

-3426 TRGCAVGQVF
+3426 TKGCAVGQVF

-3482 DGNATV
+3482 DDNATV

-3686 KPRTNPDGSTCELE
+3686 KPRTDPSGSACELE

-3711 DINGNVDMVL
+3711 DINGNVDMIL

-3892 TLGQIGVAYTDENGN
+3892 KLGQIGVAYTDENGN

-3938 VSGSKTAQ
+3938 VSGTKDSQ

-3982 SKWEG
+3982 GKWEG

-3993 GVIIAGD
+3993 GVTIAGD

-4069 VTIGYGNG
+4069 VTIGFGNG

-4137 VLGTDGLPV
+4137 VIGSDGLPV

-4158 QGYTEIGPDDMT
+4158 QGYAEIGPDDMT

-4279 TYLTTKMSL
+4279 TYLATKMSL

-4293 EAEWSAGH
+4293 DAEWSAGH
-4301 LITTNDPSPLQTA
+4301 LITTNDPSALQTA

-4501 GEDGHVLRD
+4501 GEDGHVMRD

-4558 AGNVAGSVKM
+4558 AGNIAGSVDM
-4568 DISGGKVLG
+4568 DITGGSILG
-4577 SIYGGGRLGSVG
+4577 SVYGGGRLGSVG

-4599 AANYGAMRDD
+4599 AANYGVMRDD
-4609 TKDDAGTTTTYYTTD
+4609 TKNDAGTTTTYYTTD

-4665 IETDFTKWSDDD
+4665 TETDFTKWSDGD
-4677 WKKWKK
+4677 WKEWKK
-4683 YNSIPNTEFD
+4683 HNSIPNTEFD

-4704 GNVFTGGMGR
+4704 GNVFAGGMGR
-4714 RTQLDGVTPISDVDW
+4714 RTQLDGETPISGVDW

-4766 GTTVQGGTTEIDIQG
+4766 GTTIQGGTTEIDIQG
-4781 GAIGQAIGSG
+4781 GVIGQAIGSG

-4810 LATYAKIGG
+4810 LATYEKIGG

-4845 VEGSHTTADSK
+4845 VEGSHTTTDSK

-4871 DRVVSGENTYYFGG
+4871 DKVVSGENTYYFGG

-4970 GKENGMIYGSS
+4970 GKENGMVFGSS

-5002 NANVIIGTANGSDTD
+5002 NANVIIGTAKGSDTD

-5104 YVVRNV
+5104 YVVHNI

-5120 GFTRDASKADT
+5120 GFTREASKADT

-5295 YNTAVSLKGGVIS
+5295 YNTAVSLNGGVIS

-5389 HDGFETLTGDQ
+5389 HDGFETLAGDQ

-5462 TNVLVTGAYEI
+5462 TYVRVDGAYEI
-5473 EELFAGGNGKDEY
+5473 EELFAGGNGKDNY
-5486 VINGK
+5486 VIDGK

-5505 THLDGNGDGSATS
+5505 TKLDGTGNGSVGS
-5518 PYNCVENAD
+5518 PYNCVEKDNAK
-5527 ATTKEQRQTAAN
+5527 TKADRQTAAN
-5539 GYMYGSGIARIE
+5539 GYMYGSGIAHLE
-5551 VLGGYIHAAYGGSNE
+5551 AFGGYVHAAYGGSNE

-5574 WSKYEEGSDCA
+5574 WSKYEEGGGCP
-5585 LQVQETYGGGKNS
+5585 LQVLETYGGGKNS
-5598 EIDGEIKLN
+5598 EIDGEIKLD

-5638 YDRVFGGNNTSGN
+5638 YDNVFGGNNTSGN
-5651 IHGSITVNIKENG
+5651 IYGSITVNIQENG

-5683 IYGYKDDGT
+5683 IYGYYQDASDGNKWKP
-5692 IRTKAEYDA
+5692 RTKEQYDA
-5701 LEDKSGIVVRKN
+5701 LEDKSGITVRKN

-5721 SRIDSIFGGGYQAT
+5721 TRIDSIFGGGYQAT
-5735 VVGDPHVNINME
+5735 VVGDPHVNVNME
-5747 QGRVEVS
+5747 QGRVEVTQ
-5754 GKTLKEGTTDV
+5754 KLKEGTTDV

-5771 NNTEYA
+5771 GGTEYD
-5777 SDAYTI
+5777 SQTI
-5783 ENVGEQY
+5783 QTIDGKL

-5795 LGTIGN
+5795 IGTIGN
-5801 VYGGGNEA
+5801 IYGGGNEA

-5833 ITPARNAAMITG
+5833 ITPARNAAKITG

-5862 AMVGVMDKGFGS
+5862 AMVGVTDKGFGS
-5874 THVTIENGTVNGN
+5874 THVTIENGTVNGS
-5887 VYGGGQ
+5887 VYGGGMV
-5893 IGRVEHDTWVTIGKE
+5893 GRVEHDTSVTIGKE

-5942 VTVQGKAH
+5942 VTVQGKAQ

-5956 GGGEIASVGK
+5956 GGGEIASVGR
-5966 YKVKKAKGDPADAP
+5966 YNVKKGPNDPEGAP

-6000 CNVVVRDNAII
+6000 CIVNIRDNAVI

-6020 KTGDPDDTGHVF
+6020 ATGAPDDMGHVF

-6045 VVGDDW
+6045 VAGDDW
-6051 VAVPW
+6051 ASVPW

-6071 YVKKEDG
+6071 YVRKEDG

-6250 GHILTSV
+6250 GHILSNV

-6315 KRILFNTWTNVAK
+6315 KRILFNTWTNVAE

-6430 MASAAN
+6430 TAKIPDPSDATKEIN
-6436 YGRMQDGD
+6436 NPKYGRMQDGD

-6466 MGSTADNRLGVSKN
+6466 MGSTTDNRLGVSKN

-6487 YETKTGETTTTEMVA
+6487 YETTTGETTTTVIVA
-6502 DNKKGC
+6502 DDKKGC

-7030 GGGNNAEVTGN
+7030 GGGNNAQVTGN
-7041 TNVTI
+7041 TNVNI
-7046 GKQAE
+7046 GKKEGN

>member
-1 MTHDMNMRRFTQI
+1 MTQYTLMSMNYKKI
-14 VFTLLIL
+14 SALLL
-21 FTSGVEKVWA
+21 TALLA
-31 VGTSDIYIF
+31 VGTTMAQPKVHGNVYGGGNAAD
-40 SSDNGSISVGEVVT
+40 V
-54 LTGGDFKVTL
+54 GGDATVNMSGGQVGVNTVDSDHGNVFGGGKGQVTTVVGDVKVNIG
-64 TAVPNSGY
+64 VVGNSG
-72 TIAAKDFS
+72 
-80 VLPADD
+80 P
-86 PSQAPK
+86 
-92 HRTLGVASELE
+92 
-103 VSDESTATDRIFSF
+103 
-117 ILPKKYAGAMVTAY
+117 
-131 FTNITPISISD
+131 
-142 ISDITNPSGN
+142 
-152 YKLNSGFSV
+152 
-161 SGSRTN
+161 
-167 NIGSSSNP
+167 
-175 FRGSIEGYIYDS
+175 
-187 GDNKGQIDVISLSA
+187 
-201 PLFDYV
+201 
-207 KDATIKNIVVE
+207 
-218 GTISGSG
+218 TISYSYEGIVKGSVYG
-225 NVGAIA
+225 GS
-231 GNALGASRIYNCGVL
+231 ALGAV
-246 ATGSTVKT
+246 
-254 DDDGYTLITSCSSTI
+254 
-269 SGGSYVGGIV
+269 
-279 GFLDGTS
+279 
-286 RVINCYSYADVIS
+286 
-299 GTYRGGIVGWNNVAT
+299 
-314 TSSNLATMVM
+314 
-324 NCMFYGDITG
+324 
-334 GNRAPI
+334 
-340 YNGEIITNDGDDN
+340 
-353 GVNNF
+353 
-358 NYFRLE
+358 
-364 SSYIQDNTIPKV
+364 
-376 YNCALGA
+376 
-383 ETRFLQRFEFYRH
+383 
-396 LLNSNRELAA
+396 
-406 WWATG
+406 
-411 DADNKDEMMKWVL
+411 
-424 EPSQIGSSTPYP
+424 
-436 ILKTLDKY
+436 
-444 ASVVNY
+444 
-450 KPSDEAYDGSEAN
+450 
-463 RNKGLKLTQMG
+463 
-474 GTGTDAGKLSVTI
+474 
-487 QMGQIG
+487 
-493 DENKVPYGAP
+493 
-503 SGAGFKSDFNGTI
+503 NGT
-516 KLTITDK
+516 KATDWDK
-523 DYDHFNFNYG
+523 DN
-533 KVQLPYY
+533 L
-540 NDYCNGNYTGNR
+540 
-552 VVTGWKIVSITG
+552 
-564 GTAGSYSTGDD
+564 
-575 VTYNDKGELTAT
+575 
-587 PYNFADRKC
+587 DRI
-596 KNKDLYSESGRVF
+596 S
-609 NQGAYWDVPEG
+609 
-620 VTAITIQPYWAKC
+620 
-633 AYLADAY
+633 
-640 SDVVYK
+640 
-646 TSGTDEMV
+646 
-654 TVPDV
+654 
-659 TTVGGGKRYAS
+659 
-670 NGVSTNINGSSQM
+670 
-683 VYTNI
+683 
-688 ATARSNIG
+688 ATA
-696 TSGTVYDNAIVLVGN
+696 D
-711 YHYNVTGSN
+711 
-720 QNIGSNP
+720 
-727 YTMMSVDL
+727 
-735 DWDNEPD
+735 
-742 ASLIMRFNGR
+742 
-752 AKFHASR
+752 
-759 YDFLN
+759 
-764 LIGLGMAQK
+764 K
-773 TTGGTGTY
+773 TTEVNVYAGT
-781 NFGIIQPLN
+781 I
-790 WFEVTNTALF
+790 
-800 RATQFEY
+800 
-807 SPASRAKKPIILHG
+807 
-821 GVIEQWVTQQ
+821 
-831 QDAGDAV
+831 
-838 EYFHV
+838 
-843 GSNVWFKEFHRGSHQ
+843 
-858 DNENKSTPHPPL
+858 
-870 SVTGGDFSKFYLTG
+870 
-884 YYQSKA
+884 
-890 TIYNDNAECYING
+890 
-903 GRFGEIAGA
+903 
-912 GMEGIGTSDGKGN
+912 
-925 ITWIIDNADI
+925 
-935 KEFYGGGINHAKPVH
+935 
-950 GNIHTIISNSHVDV
+950 
-964 FCGGPKFGN
+964 
-973 MEPGRTVTTTAT
+973 
-985 NCTFGT
+985 
-991 YFGAGFGGNSYSR
+991 
-1004 YAPRN
+1004 
-1009 HNNILNFPHNDG
+1009 
-1021 SAGNHDSWND
+1021 
-1031 WLSKNY
+1031 
-1037 KQNYDANKGGISTQF
+1037 
-1052 DYQFLPQSSNLD
+1052 
-1064 NVARIFVDYVAFSL
+1064 
-1078 ATCHNVTSSLTGCTI
+1078 
-1093 TGHFYG
+1093 
-1099 GGSLGKVDG
+1099 
-1108 NVTSTLSNCTVNGN
+1108 NGN
-1122 VYGAGY
+1122 VYGGGRGY
-1128 SASLPPV
+1128 VDESNASNNIAAKSFGVVNVKVGPLADKGTLQVDGSVYGGSDANGVLESNVIVDVIRGTLGKTESEVTTGGNVYGGGLGQPTQVEGSA
-1135 EVMSV
+1135 EVNIGEKTGT
-1140 GFQTEPYYYEDLG
+1140 GFATIKGDVYGGGAYGIVKCAIDVNVTGGTVNGDVYGGGALANTNTANWSGSALTNTYYEVTGLTVGTSVVTGLYTRSGDAEPFTYTEITAANTTAASGIKYYRLTDTKVNLTGGTVNGDVYGGGLGRKPATDVTAVEAIVYGDVKVELNKNNGTCEVNGSVFGCNNKNGTPKGNVVVNVYGTSAHNTDGSIKDKPTKIADYTNVIDEDTDDETDDLAHHTFELAGVYGGGNLAAYVPATSKKTIVNIYGCDNSSIKEVYGGGSAADVPEATVNVYGSHEIGYVYAGGNG
-1153 TYRKGVFPTPTT
+1153 TSSAANVNGDATT
-1165 TYHWQHANAISV
+1165 TIHGGTIYRAFAGSNTAGDITGTSTLNVAELANTDPKYCVLKVGDVFSYGNLATMTGTSVLNLGCLDNKIGALYGGAMNANIGSAESPRNIVLNINGGKYHQVFGGNKSGGIINGSIKVNIEQTQCDIEIDELYGCGNAAA
-1177 DNIKHILYTTEDL
+1177 YTTPS
-1190 DALGTV
+1190 
-1196 EGKVTL
+1196 GKDNPEI
-1202 NIEGENT
+1202 NIISCKSIGNVYGGGWG
-1209 SVTGNIYGGGQSS
+1209 SAAVVTGNPTVNINMLLGAGQTTDIGTIGNVYGGGYGA
-1222 DVYGVNSS
+1222 DVVGN
-1230 SDVTSE
+1230 T
-1236 VEVNIKGGSMTDVY
+1236 EVNIGTASQVKIPSQTTDENNPHMEEVVGAKITGSVY
-1250 GGGEGQTTV
+1250 GGGEGARTTV
-1259 VGGDV
+1259 TGNVA
-1264 TVNIGKLK
+1264 VNIGG
-1272 EGKTDEYE
+1272 EENGSFVGGVITI
-1280 GNATV
+1280 G
-1285 TGSVYGG
+1285 GSVYGG
-1292 SALGAVNAKKDTD
+1292 SALGAVNATRDTSDDTKLNPTANKTTAVTLKKGSVTRYVFGGGMGNGTTKAHVYGPTTVTLYGDVVAGGLYGGCDANGEMHNDTQLD
-1305 WDKETNPDDFI
+1305 LFGGTVGLSSAATADILFGGGLGQATTVDGDVTVNVGRIPTATETAYAGTPVTIWGNVY
-1316 FIDGKETKVNIL
+1316 GGGALGSVNTDTNNTTL
-1328 KGTVNGN
+1328 VNLYKGTVNGN
-1335 VYGGGLGDL
+1335 VFGGGLGRA
-1344 ASLGTDHSDVA
+1344 ASAAVPAEYTAVASGTTLTAGQTYYTSATGAGSFVSDGTEVADGTNYFVMTTAAVDAVSEVA
-1355 AKVYGDVTVTVGV
+1355 AGV
-1368 ATETAATT
+1368 
-1376 VPIIEGS
+1376 
-1383 VYGGSN
+1383 
-1389 VNGVLEKGARVDIIS
+1389 
-1404 GTIGKETTT
+1404 
-1413 SNTTTLS
+1413 
-1420 GGNVHGGGYGQ
+1420 
-1431 PTLVKGDVTVNVG
+1431 
-1444 VETNDTPAKH
+1444 
-1454 YGFATIKGDVYGGS
+1454 
-1468 AKGNVNATPNSS
+1468 KGNV
-1480 DVLELT
+1480 L
-1486 SATVKTDVN
+1486 VKLN
-1495 LYGGTINGDLYGGG
+1495 ENNGTC
-1509 LGYLHSSSETEND
+1509 
-1522 DVAANVYGNVT
+1522 VVT
-1533 VTVEGGKANRV
+1533 GSI
-1544 FGCNNIFGTPKGTV
+1544 FGCNNTKG
-1558 DVTVNGTNA
+1558 
-1567 TVVDS
+1567 
-1572 ESGDKTYALQG
+1572 
-1583 VYGGGNQA
+1583 
-1591 HYDPTT
+1591 
-1597 TNATY
+1597 
-1602 PRVTINGCTSSIK
+1602 
-1615 DVFGGGN
+1615 
-1622 AAAVPNTNVIIN
+1622 
-1634 GGDISR
+1634 
-1640 VFAGGNGESGTPAN
+1640 
-1654 VGWKTDAASPADA
+1654 SP
-1667 DKYTGTY
+1667 
-1674 DGAGSASL
+1674 
-1682 QIKGG
+1682 
-1687 TIIDVFGGS
+1687 
-1696 NANGKIR
+1696 
-1703 AGSAVNI
+1703 
-1710 AKDGSCE
+1710 E
-1717 MHITNVFGGGNEA
+1717 
-1730 AGAAGTLT
+1730 
-1738 IGCTG
+1738 
-1743 TDSEGI
+1743 
-1749 TNVFGGANKAAVTG
+1749 
-1763 DIELNITGGRI
+1763 
-1774 ANVYGGNNETGN
+1774 
-1786 IDGTITVNV
+1786 
-1795 EWNGSC
+1795 
-1801 ENNYLGNVYGG
+1801 
-1812 GKDAAYGDADHN
+1812 
-1824 KGNYPVVNIK
+1824 
-1834 NGTVSG
+1834 
-1840 SVFGGGF
+1840 
-1847 GSTAVVYANPQVTIG
+1847 G
-1862 HATEGYDA
+1862 HAT
-1870 DVTGDVYGGGDA
+1870 
-1882 AAVEGTPVV
+1882 V
-1891 HVINKDNTSIG
+1891 HVYK
-1902 NVYGG
+1902 
-1907 GNAADVSATSVTIDG
+1907 
-1922 GTIGLVF
+1922 
-1929 GGGHGDKNSD
+1929 
-1939 PQKAANVSG
+1939 
-1948 NVAVAINGGTI
+1948 
-1959 TKVFG
+1959 
-1964 GSNSKG
+1964 
-1970 NIGGTITLGIEKS
+1970 
-1983 ATASTM
+1983 TAPRS
-1989 KIGEVYGGGNEADG
+1989 
-2003 NAGTITIG
+2003 
-2011 CTGTWTTEGTKNH
+2011 
-2024 TNHNSTDNRIG
+2024 
-2035 YELEGIGTVYGGA
+2035 
-2048 NAANIGTSTAQ
+2048 
-2059 SNISLTIGGG
+2059 
-2069 IIENVYGGN
+2069 
-2078 NTSGAI
+2078 
-2084 SGTIDVNI
+2084 
-2092 NKDDNAICAD
+2092 
-2102 NWYVGNVYG
+2102 
-2111 GGNLAAYSGSPTVTV
+2111 
-2126 TNGQVSG
+2126 
-2133 RVFGGGNQA
+2133 
-2142 NVGGSTVNINGGG
+2142 
-2155 VGQGVY
+2155 GQGE
-2161 GGCNTSGTIG
+2161 N
-2171 GAVTVTVKGGT
+2171 
-2182 LGSSSAIEAITD
+2182 D
-2194 KTPETL
+2194 
-2200 PNILFGGG
+2200 
-2208 KGSGTSITG
+2208 
-2217 LVTLNVGEASSDNA
+2217 
-2231 LIYGNVYGGSEEGE
+2231 
-2245 VSVANVNLNGNTIQ
+2245 
-2259 GNVFGGGYR
+2259 
-2268 TAEGKTSAT
+2268 
-2277 NVTVTLDG
+2277 
-2285 TTFDRTYDGTAQ
+2285 
-2297 IFGANNVQGS
+2297 
-2307 PTGHVL
+2307 
-2313 VHVKNTAPVSGQT
+2313 

-2335 GNNADYNPTDETQT
+2335 GNNADYDPTDTKQSS
-2349 AEVIIEGCNTTS
+2349 EVIIEGCTNTS
-2361 IENVYGGGNAAAV
+2361 IQNVYGGGNAAAV
-2374 PGTEVWILGAKVID
+2374 PATEVWILGATKIFE
-2388 NVFGGGNGELG
+2388 VFGGGNGEAG
-2399 PDYAAH
+2399 AAYAAH
-2405 VGFHRTSATTK
+2405 VGYHRTSATAKT
-2416 SDYDE
+2416 DYA
-2421 GAGKTYVKLV
+2421 GGNGKTYVKLV
-2431 GGTIHT
+2431 GGTINT

-2457 TAGDFVDSHSSMSA
+2457 TVDDYKATHTDT
-2471 PDCCSTL
+2471 PNCCSTL

-2490 DMSGGT
+2490 DMSGST
-2496 TVKLGCIE
+2496 TIKLGCIE
-2504 GLTNVYGGAR
+2504 GLNNVFGGAKA
-2514 DANIKGGVNL
+2514 ANIKGGVNL
-2524 VITGGNFENVF
+2524 VITGGTFANVF

-2542 TIQGSI
+2542 TIQGPI
-2548 KLYIEESCAALN
+2548 KLYIEETCAALN

-2575 YGYKQGAS
+2575 YGYYNAGTDAAPDYK
-2583 GLVPR
+2583 PR
-2588 QNSGDE
+2588 TSKDDTNP
-2594 EVATG
+2594 VATG
-2599 TTPLPSTGK
+2599 TTAPPTDTK
-2608 YADPE
+2608 QYADPE

-2630 GETAVVYGSPTIFI
+2630 GASAVMYGSPTVFI

-2649 LAGNIGEVGNVFG
+2649 IAGNIGEVGNVFG
-2662 GGDAANVKGD
+2662 GGDAADVVGN
-2672 ATINIGTSSTVY
+2672 ATINIGTSTSVY
-2684 MKTDETDHDVKGVK
+2684 MKTDETNHDVKGVN
-2698 INGNIYGGGN
+2698 ITGNIYGGGN
-2708 AADVEGTVAVTIG
+2708 AADVEGDATVTIG
-2721 TENLRHTA
+2721 TADLTHSV

-2744 GGGLGNTTT
+2744 GGGLGDATT

-2763 GNSGTVETPNYIGYA
+2763 GNAGTAAEPSHVGYA
-2778 DITGDIYGGSAKGKV
+2778 SITGDIYGGSAKGKV

-2800 APNLTYTAS
+2800 SPDFTYTAS

-2817 YGGTI
+2817 YGGTV
-2822 TGSIYGGGY
+2822 TGNIYGGGY
-2831 GKDPVDNTDENS
+2831 GKDPVNTTDES
-2843 YNADVYGAVTVS
+2843 TYNADVYGVVTVG

-2861 TNVFGCNNVFGAP
+2861 NNVFGCNNISGAP
-2874 QNTVSVGVDGGII
+2874 QNTVTVGVDGGTI

-2900 TVETNPNKDTAGNY
+2900 TVETNPTKDSDGNY
-2914 RKYPVVNINN
+2914 RKYPAVNINN
-2924 GTIQGNVF
+2924 GTITGNVF

-2951 DNVSGHV
+2951 DDVSGHV
-2958 IAIKKSVYGGGEMAS
+2958 IAIKKSVYGGGEMAA
-2973 VNGST
+2973 VDGST
-2978 NVSVSNG
+2978 NVAISKG
-2985 TIGTE
+2985 TIGTA
-2990 KDDLPEG
+2990 KADLPSG
-2997 VTAGAVYG
+2997 VTPGAVYG
-3005 NVYGGGLGSDGTGSL
+3005 NIYGGGLGSDGTGSL
-3020 TDLQKVQAGLVKGNT
+3020 TDLEKVQAGLVKGNT
-3035 KVTISDG
+3035 KVTISG
-3042 NILHNVYG
+3042 TPEIYHNIYG

-3065 GNIVIDN
+3065 GNITPD
-3072 ITNKACADET
+3072 TDGKACADNT

-3093 FGVDGHEN
+3093 LGVDGKEN
-3101 GMVFGSSRG
+3101 GMIFGSSRG
-3110 DVGDLNSIHN
+3110 DVGAPSSIHD
-3120 KLAWVYN
+3120 KLAWVYD
-3127 TDVKIGTSGSG
+3127 THVAIGDTTENATITTAAPLIRGS
-3138 TVYTTPTI
+3138 I
-3146 YGSVYGGGENGHNYN
+3146 YGGGENGHNLN
-3161 NSNVYIYSGIIGMIT
+3161 NAYVRINGGTIGIATGDDVKVYDPDYPTDESKAT
-3176 APAADNSVDSELRGA
+3176 TYKAY

-3205 TDTYKDGTEEKYN
+3205 TDTYVDTNDGNKKKYN
-3218 PLAGIV
+3218 SLAGV
-3224 RGSATVNISGGY
+3224 VKGNAFVNITAGY
-3236 VVHNVYGAG
+3236 IVHNVYGAG

-3251 TADVATS
+3251 TEVA
-3258 GKTTVTISGGRIG
+3258 GAKTKVNISGGRVG
-3271 YDGSRNGNVFGAARG
+3271 YDGTRNGNVFGAARG

-3360 LADTQTDNWNG
+3360 LADTQTDNWSG

-3408 PAYVYGDVTV
+3408 PAYVYGNVTV

-3426 TRGCAVGQVF
+3426 TKGCAVGQVF

-3482 DGNATV
+3482 DDNATV

-3530 INNITTAIT
+3530 ISNITAAIT
-3539 SAANTDAKKATVN
+3539 NAANTDAKKATVN

-3686 KPRTNPDGSTCELE
+3686 KPRTDPSGSACELE

-3711 DINGNVDMVL
+3711 DINGNVDMIL

-3795 AYSVYGYKTGTDGKA
+3795 AYSVYGYADGTNEPKTKE
-3810 VPQTEAELRA
+3810 QY
-3820 ALHTA
+3820 
-3825 HPEITDDA
+3825 DA
-3833 AFETLFENTKYA
+3833 AKATYDALPAEEKAATVPPTLYD
-3845 DPVVNVV
+3845 DPVVNIV
-3852 SCTSIGK
+3852 SCTKIGK

-3871 YGNPTVNINQII
+3871 YGNPTVNINQIL
-3883 GTPTTGGLT
+3883 GTPTSGTAPT

-3907 PAEGGI
+3907 LAEGGI

-4158 QGYTEIGPDDMT
+4158 QGYAEIGPDDMT

-4279 TYLTTKMSL
+4279 TYLATKKSL

-4301 LITTNDPSPLQTA
+4301 LITTNDPSALQTA

-4501 GEDGHVLRD
+4501 GEDGHVMRD

-4528 TATKIGTWGT
+4528 TATKVGTWGT

-4665 IETDFTKWSDDD
+4665 TETDFTKWSDGD

-4683 YNSIPNTEFD
+4683 HNSIPNTEFD

-4704 GNVFTGGMGR
+4704 GNVFAGGMGR
-4714 RTQLDGVTPISDVDW
+4714 RTQLDGETPISGVDW

-4781 GAIGQAIGSG
+4781 GAIGQTIGSG
-4791 ADQYTFGS
+4791 ANQYTFGS

-4810 LATYAKIGG
+4810 LATYEKIGG

-4828 SNGTVLASVYG
+4828 SKGTVLASVYG

-4845 VEGSHTTADSK
+4845 VEGSHTTTDSK

-4891 YGGGKGSLNTYDAG
+4891 YGGGKGSLNTYEAG

-4970 GKENGMIYGSS
+4970 GKENGMVFGSS

-5063 NRGNVYGGGCGTDDF
+5063 NRGNVYGGGCGMDDF

-5104 YVVRNV
+5104 YVVHNI

-5120 GFTRDASKADT
+5120 GFTREASKADT

-5295 YNTAVSLKGGVIS
+5295 YNTAVSLNGGVIS

-5527 ATTKEQRQTAAN
+5527 ATTKEQRQTATN
-5539 GYMYGSGIARIE
+5539 GYMYGSGIARVE

-5701 LEDKSGIVVRKN
+5701 LEDKSGITVRKN

-5721 SRIDSIFGGGYQAT
+5721 TRIDSIFGGGYQAT

-5857 FLCDK
+5857 FECEK
-5862 AMVGVMDKGFGS
+5862 AMVGVKDKGFGS

-5908 GDETNSPVVKGDVFG
+5908 GDETNSLVVKGDVFG

-5942 VTVQGKAH
+5942 VTVQGKAQ
-5950 VEGSVY
+5950 VDGSVY
-5956 GGGEIASVGK
+5956 GGGEIASVGH
-5966 YKVKKAKGDPADAP
+5966 YNVKKGHNNPEGAP
-5980 DWVPVG
+5980 DWVPMG

-5992 DETSESGN
+5992 DETSESGK
-6000 CNVVVRDNAII
+6000 CVVTVRDNAII
-6011 GPETPMQMK
+6011 GPETAMQMK
-6020 KTGDPDDTGHVF
+6020 KTGGPDDTGHVF

-6045 VVGDDW
+6045 VTGDDW
-6051 VAVPW
+6051 NSVPW
-6056 RMAPDNKIDYYSEDK
+6056 RMAPGNSIDRYSETD
-6071 YVKKEDG
+6071 YTVKEDG

-6093 LATETNVNISGNA
+6093 LATETDVNISGNA

-6138 GMSQP
+6138 GMTEP
-6143 YKETDWT
+6143 YKATDWT

-6163 HWDYVDN
+6163 HWDYADN
-6170 GAPYDPLAT
+6170 GAPYDPLAG
-6179 AEGKY
+6179 EDGKY
-6184 DYTNYPFIPEADR
+6184 SYTNYPFIPAADQ
-6197 LTSSEGG
+6197 LESAAGG
-6204 LPTATDGHT
+6204 LPMGTDGHT

-6250 GHILTSV
+6250 GHILTNV
-6257 YGGNEQTDVG
+6257 YGGNECTDVG
-6267 TYTKADPTVPATGG
+6267 TYAKTDPTKPATGG

-6295 LEHKENYPVTGH
+6295 LEDKGSYPVTGH

-6315 KRILFNTWTNVAK
+6315 KRILFNTWTNVDS
-6328 TEVNVSGGTI
+6328 TDVNISGGTI

-6351 MSLSKMTIS
+6351 MRMAKTTIS
-6360 EADATTN
+6360 EANAATY
-6367 PTIIGTTGTSGYDG
+6367 PTIIGTTGESGFDG

-6398 VGGNVNLSIEGGTM
+6398 VGGNVNLNINGGTV

-6430 MASAAN
+6430 TASDPN
-6436 YGRMQDGD
+6436 YGRLQAD
-6444 DHGNIVV
+6444 DSNETHGHIKV
-6451 NLTGG
+6451 NLIGG
-6456 TIKQNVFGGC
+6456 TIHQNVFGGC
-6466 MGSTADNRLGVSKN
+6466 MGSTTNDALGVSKN
-6480 VTVNLNG
+6480 VIVNLNG
-6487 YETKTGETTTTEMVA
+6487 YETTTGETTTTTIVA
-6502 DNKKGC
+6502 DNEKGC

-6519 LESSPLGDV
+6519 LNSSPLGSV

-6536 KDGASQIANTAGSG
+6536 KDGATQIANTG
-6550 ETAAVENAKT
+6550 EVTTAKVS
-6560 PATQDANG
+6560 ATKKEDG
-6568 EFNLSSFDVKAVYG
+6568 DYDLSSFDVKAVYG

-6591 EGPNVTSTDY
+6591 QGPNVTATDY
-6601 DYANTTHVAK
+6601 DYAHTTHVAR

-6684 KDGKTVVEDM
+6684 KDGKTIVEDM
-6694 PAYDTKEKRLNSAI
+6694 PAYDTKAKRIGSDI

-6722 KIHRVFGGSN
+6722 TIHRVFGGSN
-6732 TKGNVRQSAITLL
+6732 TKGNVCQSAITLL
-6745 EEAGGCDF
+6745 EEAGGCAF

-6775 SCIPGLKAVY
+6775 ACIPGLKEVY
-6785 GGAQAADVYDDVSV
+6785 GGAQAADVYDDVTV
-6799 TITNGNF
+6799 TVTNGNF

-6843 GNQAG
+6843 GNKAG

-6854 NDDGSMIESG
+6854 NDDGTIIESG
-6864 ETPLYQ
+6864 EKPLYA

-6879 TSIGNIYGGGYGKG
+6879 TSIGTIYGGGYGAG
-6893 AKMVGNP
+6893 ATMVANP
-6900 TVNINVVEGDKKD
+6900 TVNINESVGSPTTYPSTGD
-6913 YTYDNDQSTYKVGE
+6913 YDD
-6927 DNVPY
+6927 
-6932 YDANGFKEL
+6932 NGFKGK
-6941 TLTVDGHSVVL
+6941 TITVDGHDVTL

-6966 FGGGNAAEVVG
+6966 FGGGNAAKVIG
-6977 NTNVNIGTEVGNEVN
+6977 NTNVNIGTEDTQTY
-6992 MVSLP
+6992 VS
-6997 IVDTNGD
+6997 IDDD
-7004 PVLGT
+7004 PATTEAKENV
-7009 DGKPTYEKKTVVGA
+7009 KTVVGA

-7030 GGGNNAEVTGN
+7030 GGGNNAKVTGN
-7041 TNVTI
+7041 TNVQI
-7046 GKQAE
+7046 GKKTE